1 VREHAGIL
9 AVLNDLD
16 AACDLGAYEEWY
28 QRDHLP
34 DRLGVPGFRHARRYR
49 RLEGAGQAF
58 FTFYEVESA
67 LVLRSEAYLARLAAP
82 TAGTVAMMRHFR
94 AMCRSVCAVA
104 ADAGEGIGGVVAVI
118 GVEAAVPAAGAR
130 EVLAG
135 LLGHGAV
142 SRARLWVAA
151 ADVEENPEAGLRPGR
166 DARLGA
172 ILVVEGT
179 EAGAVRGAAVA
190 AGAALGLPGPVAV
203 YGLLHA
209 RDAGA

>member
-1 VREHAGIL
+1 MSGRAGIL

-16 AACDLGAYEEWY
+16 ASCDLAAYEDWY

-58 FTFYEVESA
+58 FTFYEVAGEG
-67 LVLRSEAYLARLAAP
+67 VLRSAPYLARLAAP
-82 TAGTVAMMRHFR
+82 TEGTVAMMRHFR

-104 ADAGEGIGGVVAVI
+104 ADMGDGIGGVAAVI
-118 GVEAAVPAAGAR
+118 GVEAAVPAEGAA

-135 LLGHGAV
+135 QLGHGAV

-151 ADVEENPEAGLRPGR
+151 EDVAVNPEAGLRPGR
-166 DARLGA
+166 DVRLGA
-172 ILVVEGT
+172 ILVVEGS
-179 EAGAVRGAAVA
+179 EAGRVRAAAEA
-190 AGAALGLPGPVAV
+190 AASRLGMTGPVGV

>member
-1 VREHAGIL
+1 MEHSGIL

-16 AACDLGAYEEWY
+16 AGCDLVAYEDWY

-49 RLEGAGQAF
+49 LVEGAGQAF

-67 LVLRSEAYLARLAAP
+67 AVLRSDAYRARLAAP
-82 TAGTVAMMRHFR
+82 TAGTVDMMRHFR
-94 AMCRSVCAVA
+94 AMCRSICAVA
-104 ADAGEGIGGVVAVI
+104 ADEGAGIGGLVAVI
-118 GVEAAVPAAGAR
+118 GMEAALAVPGAQG
-130 EVLAG
+130 VLAG

-151 ADVEENPEAGLRPGR
+151 EDVDVNPEAGLRPGQ
-166 DARLGA
+166 DARLGT

-179 EAGAVRGAAVA
+179 EASVLRDAAQAAAASLGMRGAV
-190 AGAALGLPGPVAV
+190 GL

-209 RDAGA
+209 RDAAT